1 MAVPT
6 LENTIRDFYCSA
18 DVTASHD
25 ELIVLS
31 VLNTFL
37 SITAFLGNTLILV
50 ALHKE
55 SSLHPPSKLLL
66 RSLAITDLL
75 VGIIVE
81 PLNVAYLM
89 SVRSK
94 RWDIC
99 YNVYVA
105 LLLASY
111 VLCAVSLLVL
121 TAISVDRLLALWL
134 GLRYRQVVTLR
145 RVYITVIVMWV
156 LPIVAT
162 TSYIWNPQLLL
173 LLLYIHLSLCLSII
187 IFSYMKIFFMLRHY
201 QIQVTV
207 AQEQP
212 RQAIPLNI
220 ARYRKAVYSAL
231 WVQFTLFSC
240 YLPFGITQA
249 LTDLKSVRFSSSV
262 YLAKTFSFTFV
273 FLNSALNP
281 LLYCWKIKE
290 VREAVREVIPLTK
303 IWRWFVHNLYTKSVH
318 ISTPLYLM
326 YIWCIHRKYTQ
337 EMWLILMYSFCI
349 QQ

>member
-6 LENTIRDFYCSA
+6 LEKTIRDLYCSENVA
-18 DVTASHD
+18 DVTVRVHD
-25 ELIVLS
+25 ELIVLL

-50 ALHKE
+50 ALHKA

-81 PLNVAYLM
+81 PLYIVYLM
-89 SVRSK
+89 SVKSK

-99 YNVYVA
+99 YNVNIA
-105 LLLASY
+105 LFIASHI
-111 VLCAVSLLVL
+111 LCSVSLLVL

-145 RVYITVIVMWV
+145 GVYITVIVMWV
-156 LPIVAT
+156 LSIVVT
-162 TSYIWNPQLLL
+162 TSFIWNELLFSLLL
-173 LLLYIHLSLCLSII
+173 FINLSFCLNII
-187 IFSYMKIFFMLRHY
+187 FFSYMKIFFTLRHY

-220 ARYRKAVYSAL
+220 ARYRKALYGAL
-231 WVQFTLFSC
+231 WVQVTLFIC
-240 YLPFGITQA
+240 YLPFVITEA
-249 LTDLKSVRFSSSV
+249 LTDLKSVKLSSSV
-262 YLAKTFSFTFV
+262 YLTKTFSFSFV
-273 FLNSALNP
+273 FLNSSLNP
-281 LLYCWKIKE
+281 FLYCWKIKE
-290 VREAVREVIPLTK
+290 VRQAVKHTIRQIYCSLT
-303 IWRWFVHNLYTKSVH
+303 
-318 ISTPLYLM
+318 
-326 YIWCIHRKYTQ
+326 
-337 EMWLILMYSFCI
+337 
-349 QQ
+349 

>member
-111 VLCAVSLLVL
+111 ILCAVSLLVL

-145 RVYITVIVMWV
+145 RAYIAVIVMWV

-162 TSYIWNPQLLL
+162 TSYIWNPQLLS

-207 AQEQP
+207 AQEQQ

-231 WVQFTLFSC
+231 WVQFTLFIC

-303 IWRWFVHNLYTKSVH
+303 IWR
-318 ISTPLYLM
+318 
-326 YIWCIHRKYTQ
+326 
-337 EMWLILMYSFCI
+337 
-349 QQ
+349 

>member
-6 LENTIRDFYCSA
+6 LEKTIRDLYCSANVA
-18 DVTASHD
+18 DVTARVHD
-25 ELIVLS
+25 ELIVLL

-81 PLNVAYLM
+81 PLYVVYLM
-89 SVRSK
+89 SVKSK

-99 YNVYVA
+99 YNVNVA
-105 LLLASY
+105 LFITSHI
-111 VLCAVSLLVL
+111 LCSVSLLVL

-145 RVYITVIVMWV
+145 SVYITVIVMWV

-162 TSYIWNPQLLL
+162 TSYIWNPQLLS

-231 WVQFTLFSC
+231 WVQVTLFIC
-240 YLPFGITQA
+240 YLPFIITEA
-249 LTDLKSVRFSSSV
+249 LTDLKSVKLSSSV
-262 YLAKTFSFTFV
+262 YLVKTFSFTFV

-281 LLYCWKIKE
+281 FLYCWKIKE
-290 VREAVREVIPLTK
+290 VRQAVKHTIRQIHCSLT
-303 IWRWFVHNLYTKSVH
+303 
-318 ISTPLYLM
+318 
-326 YIWCIHRKYTQ
+326 
-337 EMWLILMYSFCI
+337 
-349 QQ
+349 

>member
-1 MAVPT
+1 MAVPAT
-6 LENTIRDFYCSA
+6 LENSISKLYCSA
-18 DVTASHD
+18 NVTARVHD
-25 ELIVLS
+25 ELIVLL

-50 ALHKE
+50 ALRKE

-66 RSLAITDLL
+66 RSLAMTDLL

-81 PLNVAYLM
+81 PLYVVYLM
-89 SVRSK
+89 SVKSQ
-94 RWDIC
+94 RWYIC

-105 LLLASY
+105 LFIASY
-111 VLCAVSLLVL
+111 ILCAVSLLVL
-121 TAISVDRLLALWL
+121 TAISVDRLLALWF

-162 TSYIWNPQLLL
+162 TSYIWNPQLLS
-173 LLLYIHLSLCLSII
+173 LLLYIHLSFCLSII
-187 IFSYMKIFFMLRHY
+187 IFSYMKIFFTLRHY

-231 WVQFTLFSC
+231 WVQVTLFIC

-249 LTDLKSVRFSSSV
+249 LTESVKVSSSF
-262 YLAKTFSFTFV
+262 YLAKTFSFTLV
-273 FLNSALNP
+273 FLNSSLNP
-281 LLYCWKIKE
+281 FLYCWKIKE
-290 VREAVREVIPLTK
+290 VRQAVKDAIRQIYCSLT
-303 IWRWFVHNLYTKSVH
+303 
-318 ISTPLYLM
+318 
-326 YIWCIHRKYTQ
+326 
-337 EMWLILMYSFCI
+337 
-349 QQ
+349 

>member
-18 DVTASHD
+18 DVTARVHD

-50 ALHKE
+50 ALYKE

-99 YNVYVA
+99 YNVYLA

-134 GLRYRQVVTLR
+134 GLRYRQVVTLT
-145 RVYITVIVMWV
+145 RVSITVIVMWV

-173 LLLYIHLSLCLSII
+173 LLLYIHLSFCLSII

-231 WVQFTLFSC
+231 WVQFTLFIC

-290 VREAVREVIPLTK
+290 VRQAVREVIPLTK
-303 IWRWFVHNLYTKSVH
+303 IWR
-318 ISTPLYLM
+318 
-326 YIWCIHRKYTQ
+326 
-337 EMWLILMYSFCI
+337 
-349 QQ
+349 

>member
-6 LENTIRDFYCSA
+6 LEKTIRDLYCSANVA
-18 DVTASHD
+18 DVTARVHD
-25 ELIVLS
+25 ELIVLL

-81 PLNVAYLM
+81 PLYVVYLM
-89 SVRSK
+89 SVKSK

-99 YNVYVA
+99 YNVNVA
-105 LLLASY
+105 LFIASHI
-111 VLCAVSLLVL
+111 LCSVSLLVL

-156 LPIVAT
+156 LSIVAT
-162 TSYIWNPQLLL
+162 STSYIWNPELLSL
-173 LLLYIHLSLCLSII
+173 FLYIHLSFCLSII

-201 QIQVTV
+201 QIQAEINV

-231 WVQFTLFSC
+231 WVQVTLFIC

-290 VREAVREVIPLTK
+290 VRQAVRDAIRQICSLT
-303 IWRWFVHNLYTKSVH
+303 
-318 ISTPLYLM
+318 
-326 YIWCIHRKYTQ
+326 
-337 EMWLILMYSFCI
+337 
-349 QQ
+349 

>member
-1 MAVPT
+1 MAVPAT
-6 LENTIRDFYCSA
+6 LENSISELYCSA
-18 DVTASHD
+18 SVTARVHD
-25 ELIVLS
+25 ELIVLL

-50 ALHKE
+50 ALRKE

-66 RSLAITDLL
+66 RSLAMTDLL

-81 PLNVAYLM
+81 PLYVVYLM
-89 SVRSK
+89 SVKSQ
-94 RWDIC
+94 RWYIC

-105 LLLASY
+105 LFIASHI
-111 VLCAVSLLVL
+111 LCAVSLLVL
-121 TAISVDRLLALWL
+121 TAISLDRLLALWF

-173 LLLYIHLSLCLSII
+173 LFLYIHLCFCLSII

-201 QIQVTV
+201 QIQAEINV

-231 WVQFTLFSC
+231 WVQVILFIC

-249 LTDLKSVRFSSSV
+249 LTESVKVSSSL
-262 YLAKTFSFTFV
+262 YLAKTFSFTLV
-273 FLNSALNP
+273 FLNSSLNP
-281 LLYCWKIKE
+281 FLYCWKMKE
-290 VREAVREVIPLTK
+290 VRQAVKDAIRQIYCSLT
-303 IWRWFVHNLYTKSVH
+303 
-318 ISTPLYLM
+318 
-326 YIWCIHRKYTQ
+326 
-337 EMWLILMYSFCI
+337 
-349 QQ
+349 

>member
-1 MAVPT
+1 MAMPT
-6 LENTIRDFYCSA
+6 SEKTIRDLYCSAHVA
-18 DVTASHD
+18 DVTARVHD
-25 ELIVLS
+25 ELIVLL

-37 SITAFLGNTLILV
+37 SITAFLENTLILV

-81 PLNVAYLM
+81 PLYVVYLM
-89 SVRSK
+89 SVKSK

-99 YNVYVA
+99 YNVNVA
-105 LLLASY
+105 LFIASHI
-111 VLCAVSLLVL
+111 LCSVSLLVL

-145 RVYITVIVMWV
+145 SVYITVIVMWV

-187 IFSYMKIFFMLRHY
+187 IFSYMKIFFTLRHY
-201 QIQVTV
+201 QIQAEINV
-207 AQEQP
+207 AQDQP

-220 ARYRKAVYSAL
+220 VRYRKAVYSAL
-231 WVQFTLFSC
+231 WVQVTLFIC
-240 YLPFGITQA
+240 YLPFIITEA
-249 LTDLKSVRFSSSV
+249 LTDLKSVKLSSSV
-262 YLAKTFSFTFV
+262 YLVKTFSFTFV

-281 LLYCWKIKE
+281 FLYCWKIKE
-290 VREAVREVIPLTK
+290 VRQAVKHTIRQIHCSLT
-303 IWRWFVHNLYTKSVH
+303 
-318 ISTPLYLM
+318 
-326 YIWCIHRKYTQ
+326 
-337 EMWLILMYSFCI
+337 
-349 QQ
+349 

>member
-6 LENTIRDFYCSA
+6 LENSIREFYCSA
-18 DVTASHD
+18 NVTARVHD
-25 ELIVLS
+25 ELIVLL

-37 SITAFLGNTLILV
+37 FITAFLGNTLILV

-81 PLNVAYLM
+81 PLYVAYLM
-89 SVRSK
+89 SVKSK
-94 RWDIC
+94 RWYIC

-105 LLLASY
+105 LFIASY
-111 VLCAVSLLVL
+111 ILCAVSLLVL

-145 RVYITVIVMWV
+145 RAYITVIVMWV

-162 TSYIWNPQLLL
+162 TSYIWNPQLLS

-231 WVQFTLFSC
+231 WVQVILFIC

-290 VREAVREVIPLTK
+290 VRQAVRDAIRQICSLT
-303 IWRWFVHNLYTKSVH
+303 
-318 ISTPLYLM
+318 
-326 YIWCIHRKYTQ
+326 
-337 EMWLILMYSFCI
+337 
-349 QQ
+349 

>member
-1 MAVPT
+1 MAVPAT
-6 LENTIRDFYCSA
+6 LENSISELYCSA
-18 DVTASHD
+18 NVAARVHD
-25 ELIVLS
+25 ELIVLL

-50 ALHKE
+50 ALCKE

-81 PLNVAYLM
+81 PLYVAYLM
-89 SVRSK
+89 SVKSK
-94 RWDIC
+94 RWYIC

-105 LLLASY
+105 LFIASHI
-111 VLCAVSLLVL
+111 LCAVSLLVL

-145 RVYITVIVMWV
+145 SVYITVIVMWV

-162 TSYIWNPQLLL
+162 TSYIWNPQLLS
-173 LLLYIHLSLCLSII
+173 LLLYIHLSFCLSII
-187 IFSYMKIFFMLRHY
+187 IFSYMKIFFTLRHY

-220 ARYRKAVYSAL
+220 GRYRKAVYSAL
-231 WVQFTLFSC
+231 WVQVTLFIC

-249 LTDLKSVRFSSSV
+249 LTESVKVSSSL
-262 YLAKTFSFTFV
+262 YLAKTFSFTLV
-273 FLNSALNP
+273 FLNSSLNP
-281 LLYCWKIKE
+281 FLYCWKMKE
-290 VREAVREVIPLTK
+290 VRQAVKDAIRQIYCSLT
-303 IWRWFVHNLYTKSVH
+303 
-318 ISTPLYLM
+318 
-326 YIWCIHRKYTQ
+326 
-337 EMWLILMYSFCI
+337 
-349 QQ
+349 

>member
-6 LENTIRDFYCSA
+6 LENSIRELYCSA
-18 DVTASHD
+18 NVTARVHD
-25 ELIVLS
+25 ELIVLL
-31 VLNTFL
+31 VLNTSL

-81 PLNVAYLM
+81 PLNAAYLM
-89 SVRSK
+89 SVKSK
-94 RWDIC
+94 RWFIC

-105 LLLASY
+105 LFIASY
-111 VLCAVSLLVL
+111 ILCSVSLFVL

-156 LPIVAT
+156 LSIVAT
-162 TSYIWNPQLLL
+162 STSYIWNPQLLL
-173 LLLYIHLSLCLSII
+173 LFLYIHLCFCLSIMI
-187 IFSYMKIFFMLRHY
+187 LSYMKIFFMLRHY
-201 QIQVTV
+201 QIQAEINV

-231 WVQFTLFSC
+231 WVQVTLFIC

-249 LTDLKSVRFSSSV
+249 FTDLKSVRFSSSV

-281 LLYCWKIKE
+281 FLYCWKIKE
-290 VREAVREVIPLTK
+290 VRQAVKDAIRQICSLT
-303 IWRWFVHNLYTKSVH
+303 
-318 ISTPLYLM
+318 
-326 YIWCIHRKYTQ
+326 
-337 EMWLILMYSFCI
+337 
-349 QQ
+349 

>member
-6 LENTIRDFYCSA
+6 LEKTIRNLYCSANVA
-18 DVTASHD
+18 DVTARVHD
-25 ELIVLS
+25 ELIVLL

-89 SVRSK
+89 SVKSK

-99 YNVYVA
+99 YNVNVA
-105 LLLASY
+105 LLIASY
-111 VLCAVSLLVL
+111 ILCSVSLLVL

-134 GLRYRQVVTLR
+134 GLRYRHVVTLR

-156 LPIVAT
+156 LPIVGT

-231 WVQFTLFSC
+231 WVQVTLFIC

-249 LTDLKSVRFSSSV
+249 LTDLKSVEVSSSF

-273 FLNSALNP
+273 FVNSSLNP
-281 LLYCWKIKE
+281 FLYCWKIKE
-290 VREAVREVIPLTK
+290 VRQAVKDTVRQIFCSLT
-303 IWRWFVHNLYTKSVH
+303 
-318 ISTPLYLM
+318 
-326 YIWCIHRKYTQ
+326 
-337 EMWLILMYSFCI
+337 
-349 QQ
+349 

>member
-6 LENTIRDFYCSA
+6 LENSIREFYCSA
-18 DVTASHD
+18 NVTARVHD
-25 ELIVLS
+25 ELIVLL

-37 SITAFLGNTLILV
+37 FITAFLGNTLILV

-89 SVRSK
+89 SVKSQ

-99 YNVYVA
+99 YNVNVA
-105 LLLASY
+105 LLIASY
-111 VLCAVSLLVL
+111 ILCAVSLLVL

-145 RVYITVIVMWV
+145 RAYIAVIVMWV

-231 WVQFTLFSC
+231 WVQFTLFIC

-273 FLNSALNP
+273 FLNSTLNP

-290 VREAVREVIPLTK
+290 VRQAVRDAIRQICSLT
-303 IWRWFVHNLYTKSVH
+303 
-318 ISTPLYLM
+318 
-326 YIWCIHRKYTQ
+326 
-337 EMWLILMYSFCI
+337 
-349 QQ
+349 

>member
-1 MAVPT
+1 MAVPAT
-6 LENTIRDFYCSA
+6 LENSISELYCSA
-18 DVTASHD
+18 NVAARVHD
-25 ELIVLS
+25 ELIVLL

-81 PLNVAYLM
+81 PLYVAYLM
-89 SVRSK
+89 SMKSK
-94 RWDIC
+94 RWYIC

-105 LLLASY
+105 LFIASY
-111 VLCAVSLLVL
+111 ILCAVSLLVL

-156 LPIVAT
+156 LSIVAT
-162 TSYIWNPQLLL
+162 STSYIWNPLLL
-173 LLLYIHLSLCLSII
+173 SLFLYIHLSFCLSII
-187 IFSYMKIFFMLRHY
+187 IFSYMKIFFTLRHY
-201 QIQVTV
+201 QIQAEINV
-207 AQEQP
+207 AQDQP

-220 ARYRKAVYSAL
+220 VRYRKAVYSAL
-231 WVQFTLFSC
+231 WVQVTLFIC

-249 LTDLKSVRFSSSV
+249 LTESVKVSSSL
-262 YLAKTFSFTFV
+262 YLAKTFSFTLV
-273 FLNSALNP
+273 FLNSSLNP
-281 LLYCWKIKE
+281 FLYCWKMKE
-290 VREAVREVIPLTK
+290 VRQAVKDAIRQIYCSLT
-303 IWRWFVHNLYTKSVH
+303 
-318 ISTPLYLM
+318 
-326 YIWCIHRKYTQ
+326 
-337 EMWLILMYSFCI
+337 
-349 QQ
+349 

>member
-1 MAVPT
+1 MAVPAT
-6 LENTIRDFYCSA
+6 LENTIREFYCSA
-18 DVTASHD
+18 NVTARVHN

-81 PLNVAYLM
+81 PLNVVYLLM
-89 SVRSK
+89 SVK
-94 RWDIC
+94 RKTWDIC

-105 LLLASY
+105 PFIASY
-111 VLCAVSLLVL
+111 ILCSVSLSSL

-145 RVYITVIVMWV
+145 RVYITVIIMWV
-156 LPIVAT
+156 LSIVAT
-162 TSYIWNPQLLL
+162 TSYVWNPQLLS
-173 LLLYIHLSLCLSII
+173 LLLYIHLSFCLSII
-187 IFSYMKIFFMLRHY
+187 IFSYMKIFIMLRHY
-201 QIQVTV
+201 QIQAEINV

-231 WVQFTLFSC
+231 WVQVTLFIC

-281 LLYCWKIKE
+281 FLYCWKIKE
-290 VREAVREVIPLTK
+290 VRQAVKDVIRQIYCCLT
-303 IWRWFVHNLYTKSVH
+303 
-318 ISTPLYLM
+318 
-326 YIWCIHRKYTQ
+326 
-337 EMWLILMYSFCI
+337 
-349 QQ
+349 

>member
-6 LENTIRDFYCSA
+6 LDNSIRELYCSA
-18 DVTASHD
+18 NVTARVHD
-25 ELIVLS
+25 ELIVLL

-37 SITAFLGNTLILV
+37 SITGFLGNTLILA

-81 PLNVAYLM
+81 PLNVAYLV
-89 SVRSK
+89 SVKSQ

-99 YNVYVA
+99 YNVNVA
-105 LLLASY
+105 LLIASY
-111 VLCAVSLLVL
+111 ILCAVSLLVL

-145 RVYITVIVMWV
+145 RAYIAVIVMWV

-162 TSYIWNPQLLL
+162 TSYIWNPQLLS

-187 IFSYMKIFFMLRHY
+187 IFSYMKIFFTLRHY
-201 QIQVTV
+201 QIEAEINA
-207 AQEQP
+207 AQDQP
-212 RQAIPLNI
+212 RQPIPLNI
-220 ARYRKAVYSAL
+220 VRYRKAVYSAL
-231 WVQFTLFSC
+231 WVQVTLFIC
-240 YLPFGITQA
+240 YLPFIITEA
-249 LTDLKSVRFSSSV
+249 LTDLKSVKLSSSV
-262 YLAKTFSFTFV
+262 YLVKTFSFTFV

-281 LLYCWKIKE
+281 FLYCWKIKE
-290 VREAVREVIPLTK
+290 VRQAVKHTIRQIHCSLT
-303 IWRWFVHNLYTKSVH
+303 
-318 ISTPLYLM
+318 
-326 YIWCIHRKYTQ
+326 
-337 EMWLILMYSFCI
+337 
-349 QQ
+349 

>member
-6 LENTIRDFYCSA
+6 LEKTIRDLYCSANVA
-18 DVTASHD
+18 DVTARVHD
-25 ELIVLS
+25 ELIVLL

-55 SSLHPPSKLLL
+55 YSLHPPSKLLL

-81 PLNVAYLM
+81 PLYVVYLM
-89 SVRSK
+89 SVKSK

-105 LLLASY
+105 LFIASY
-111 VLCAVSLLVL
+111 ILCAVSLLVL
-121 TAISVDRLLALWL
+121 TAISVDRLLALLL

-145 RVYITVIVMWV
+145 SVYITVIVMWV

-162 TSYIWNPQLLL
+162 TSYIWNPQLLS
-173 LLLYIHLSLCLSII
+173 LLLYIHLSFCLSII
-187 IFSYMKIFFMLRHY
+187 IFSYMKIFFTLRHY

-231 WVQFTLFSC
+231 WVQVTLFIC

-249 LTDLKSVRFSSSV
+249 LTESVKVSSSF
-262 YLAKTFSFTFV
+262 YLAKTFSFTLV

-281 LLYCWKIKE
+281 FLYCWKMKE
-290 VREAVREVIPLTK
+290 VRQAVKDAIRQIYCSLT
-303 IWRWFVHNLYTKSVH
+303 
-318 ISTPLYLM
+318 
-326 YIWCIHRKYTQ
+326 
-337 EMWLILMYSFCI
+337 
-349 QQ
+349 

>member
-1 MAVPT
+1 MAVPAT
-6 LENTIRDFYCSA
+6 LENTTREFYCSA
-18 DVTASHD
+18 NVTARVHD
-25 ELIVLS
+25 ELIVLL

-55 SSLHPPSKLLL
+55 YSLHPPSKLLL

-81 PLNVAYLM
+81 PLYVAYLM
-89 SVRSK
+89 SVKSK

-99 YNVYVA
+99 YNVNVA
-105 LLLASY
+105 LFITSHI
-111 VLCAVSLLVL
+111 LCSVSLLVL
-121 TAISVDRLLALWL
+121 TAISVDRLLALLL

-145 RVYITVIVMWV
+145 SVYITVIVMSV

-162 TSYIWNPQLLL
+162 TSYIWNPQLLS
-173 LLLYIHLSLCLSII
+173 LLLYIHLSFCLSII
-187 IFSYMKIFFMLRHY
+187 IFSYMKIFFTLRHY

-231 WVQFTLFSC
+231 WVQVTLFIC

-249 LTDLKSVRFSSSV
+249 LTDLKSVKVSSSF
-262 YLAKTFSFTFV
+262 YLAKTFSFTLV

-281 LLYCWKIKE
+281 FLYCWKMKE
-290 VREAVREVIPLTK
+290 VRQAVKDAIRQIYCSLT
-303 IWRWFVHNLYTKSVH
+303 
-318 ISTPLYLM
+318 
-326 YIWCIHRKYTQ
+326 
-337 EMWLILMYSFCI
+337 
-349 QQ
+349 

>member
-1 MAVPT
+1 MPT
-6 LENTIRDFYCSA
+6 LENSIRELYCSA
-18 DVTASHD
+18 NVTARVHD
-25 ELIVLS
+25 ELIVLL

-37 SITAFLGNTLILV
+37 SITGFLGNTLILA

-89 SVRSK
+89 SVKSK

-99 YNVYVA
+99 YNVNVA
-105 LLLASY
+105 LLIASY
-111 VLCAVSLLVL
+111 ILCAVSLLVL

-145 RVYITVIVMWV
+145 RAYIAVIVMWV

-187 IFSYMKIFFMLRHY
+187 IFSYMKIFFTLRHY

-231 WVQFTLFSC
+231 WVQVTLFIC

-290 VREAVREVIPLTK
+290 VRQAVRDAIRQICSLT
-303 IWRWFVHNLYTKSVH
+303 
-318 ISTPLYLM
+318 
-326 YIWCIHRKYTQ
+326 
-337 EMWLILMYSFCI
+337 
-349 QQ
+349 

>member
-6 LENTIRDFYCSA
+6 LEKTIRDLYCSATVA
-18 DVTASHD
+18 DVTARVHD
-25 ELIVLS
+25 ELIVLL

-81 PLNVAYLM
+81 PLYVVYLM
-89 SVRSK
+89 SVKSK

-99 YNVYVA
+99 YNVNVA
-105 LLLASY
+105 LFIASHI
-111 VLCAVSLLVL
+111 LCSVSLLVL

-145 RVYITVIVMWV
+145 SVYITVIVMWV

-173 LLLYIHLSLCLSII
+173 LLLYIHLSFCLSII

-231 WVQFTLFSC
+231 WVQVTLFIC

-249 LTDLKSVRFSSSV
+249 LTDLKSVKVSSSF

-273 FLNSALNP
+273 FLNSSLNP
-281 LLYCWKIKE
+281 FLYCWKIKE
-290 VREAVREVIPLTK
+290 VRQAVKHTIRQIHCSLT
-303 IWRWFVHNLYTKSVH
+303 
-318 ISTPLYLM
+318 
-326 YIWCIHRKYTQ
+326 
-337 EMWLILMYSFCI
+337 
-349 QQ
+349 

>member
-1 MAVPT
+1 MAVST
-6 LENTIRDFYCSA
+6 LENSIRELYCSA
-18 DVTASHD
+18 NVTARVHD
-25 ELIVLS
+25 ELIVLL

-37 SITAFLGNTLILV
+37 FITAFLGNTLILV

-89 SVRSK
+89 SVKSK

-99 YNVYVA
+99 YNVNVA
-105 LLLASY
+105 LLIASY
-111 VLCAVSLLVL
+111 ILCAVSLLVL

-134 GLRYRQVVTLR
+134 GLRYRHVVSLR

-156 LPIVAT
+156 LPIVGT

-231 WVQFTLFSC
+231 WVQVTLFIC

-249 LTDLKSVRFSSSV
+249 LTDLKSVEVSSSV

-273 FLNSALNP
+273 FLNSSLNP

-290 VREAVREVIPLTK
+290 VRQAVTDAIRQICSLT
-303 IWRWFVHNLYTKSVH
+303 
-318 ISTPLYLM
+318 
-326 YIWCIHRKYTQ
+326 
-337 EMWLILMYSFCI
+337 
-349 QQ
+349 

>member
-6 LENTIRDFYCSA
+6 LEKTIRDLYCSANVA
-18 DVTASHD
+18 DVTARVHD
-25 ELIVLS
+25 ELIVLL

-55 SSLHPPSKLLL
+55 YSLHPPSKLLL

-81 PLNVAYLM
+81 PLYVVYLM
-89 SVRSK
+89 SVKSK

-99 YNVYVA
+99 YNVNVA
-105 LLLASY
+105 LFIASHI
-111 VLCAVSLLVL
+111 LCSVSLLVL

-156 LPIVAT
+156 LSIVAT
-162 TSYIWNPQLLL
+162 STSYIWNPQLLSL
-173 LLLYIHLSLCLSII
+173 FLYIHLSFCLSII
-187 IFSYMKIFFMLRHY
+187 IFSYMKIFFTLRHY
-201 QIQVTV
+201 QIQAEINV
-207 AQEQP
+207 AQDQP

-220 ARYRKAVYSAL
+220 VRYRKAVYSAL
-231 WVQFTLFSC
+231 WVQVTLFIC
-240 YLPFGITQA
+240 YLPFVIIEA
-249 LTDLKSVRFSSSV
+249 LTDLKSVKLSSSV
-262 YLAKTFSFTFV
+262 YLVKTFSFTFV

-281 LLYCWKIKE
+281 FLYCWKIKE
-290 VREAVREVIPLTK
+290 VRQAVKHTIRQIHCSLT
-303 IWRWFVHNLYTKSVH
+303 
-318 ISTPLYLM
+318 
-326 YIWCIHRKYTQ
+326 
-337 EMWLILMYSFCI
+337 
-349 QQ
+349 

>member
-1 MAVPT
+1 MAVPAT
-6 LENTIRDFYCSA
+6 LENTARQFYCSA
-18 DVTASHD
+18 NVTARVHD
-25 ELIVLS
+25 ELIVLL

-89 SVRSK
+89 SVKSK
-94 RWDIC
+94 RWHIC

-105 LLLASY
+105 LFTASY
-111 VLCAVSLLVL
+111 ILCSVSLLVL

-145 RVYITVIVMWV
+145 SVYITVIVMWV

-201 QIQVTV
+201 QIQAEINV

-231 WVQFTLFSC
+231 WVQVTLFIC

-249 LTDLKSVRFSSSV
+249 LTESVKVSSSF
-262 YLAKTFSFTFV
+262 YLAKTFSFTLV
-273 FLNSALNP
+273 FLNSSLNP
-281 LLYCWKIKE
+281 FLYCWKIKE
-290 VREAVREVIPLTK
+290 VRQAVKDVIRQIYCFLT
-303 IWRWFVHNLYTKSVH
+303 
-318 ISTPLYLM
+318 
-326 YIWCIHRKYTQ
+326 
-337 EMWLILMYSFCI
+337 
-349 QQ
+349 

>member
-1 MAVPT
+1 MAVPAT
-6 LENTIRDFYCSA
+6 FENSISELYCSA
-18 DVTASHD
+18 NVTARVHD
-25 ELIVLS
+25 ELIVLL

-50 ALHKE
+50 ALRKE

-66 RSLAITDLL
+66 RSLAMTDLL

-81 PLNVAYLM
+81 PLYVVYLM
-89 SVRSK
+89 SVKSQ
-94 RWDIC
+94 RWYIC

-105 LLLASY
+105 LFIASY
-111 VLCAVSLLVL
+111 ILCAVSLLVL

-134 GLRYRQVVTLR
+134 GLRYRQVVTLT

-173 LLLYIHLSLCLSII
+173 LLLYIHLSFCLSII

-231 WVQFTLFSC
+231 WVQVTLFIC

-249 LTDLKSVRFSSSV
+249 LTDLKSVKVSSSF

-273 FLNSALNP
+273 FLNSSLNP
-281 LLYCWKIKE
+281 FLYCWKMKE
-290 VREAVREVIPLTK
+290 VRQPVKDVIRQIYCFLT
-303 IWRWFVHNLYTKSVH
+303 
-318 ISTPLYLM
+318 
-326 YIWCIHRKYTQ
+326 
-337 EMWLILMYSFCI
+337 
-349 QQ
+349 

>member
-6 LENTIRDFYCSA
+6 LENSIRDLYCSA
-18 DVTASHD
+18 NVTARVND
-25 ELIVLS
+25 ELIVLL

-37 SITAFLGNTLILV
+37 SITGFLGNTLILA

-81 PLNVAYLM
+81 PLYVACLM
-89 SVRSK
+89 SVKSK

-105 LLLASY
+105 LFIASY
-111 VLCAVSLLVL
+111 ILCAVSLLVL

-134 GLRYRQVVTLR
+134 GLRYRQVVTLT
-145 RVYITVIVMWV
+145 RVSITVIVMWV

-173 LLLYIHLSLCLSII
+173 LLLYIHLSFCLSII

-231 WVQFTLFSC
+231 WVQFTLFIC

-290 VREAVREVIPLTK
+290 VRQAVRDAIRQICSLT
-303 IWRWFVHNLYTKSVH
+303 
-318 ISTPLYLM
+318 
-326 YIWCIHRKYTQ
+326 
-337 EMWLILMYSFCI
+337 
-349 QQ
+349 

>member
-1 MAVPT
+1 MAVPAT
-6 LENTIRDFYCSA
+6 LENSISELYCSA
-18 DVTASHD
+18 NVTARVHD
-25 ELIVLS
+25 ELIVLL

-81 PLNVAYLM
+81 PLNAAYLM
-89 SVRSK
+89 SVKSK

-99 YNVYVA
+99 YNVNVA
-105 LLLASY
+105 LFIASHI
-111 VLCAVSLLVL
+111 LCSVSLLVL

-134 GLRYRQVVTLR
+134 SLRYRQVVTLR

-162 TSYIWNPQLLL
+162 TSYIWNPELLS
-173 LLLYIHLSLCLSII
+173 LLLYIHLSFCLSII
-187 IFSYMKIFFMLRHY
+187 IFSYMKIFFTLRHY
-201 QIQVTV
+201 QIQAEINV
-207 AQEQP
+207 AQDQP

-231 WVQFTLFSC
+231 WVQVTLFIC

-249 LTDLKSVRFSSSV
+249 LTESVEVSSSF
-262 YLAKTFSFTFV
+262 YLAKTFTFTLV
-273 FLNSALNP
+273 FLNSSLNP
-281 LLYCWKIKE
+281 FLYCWKMKE
-290 VREAVREVIPLTK
+290 VRQAVKDAIRQIYCSLT
-303 IWRWFVHNLYTKSVH
+303 
-318 ISTPLYLM
+318 
-326 YIWCIHRKYTQ
+326 
-337 EMWLILMYSFCI
+337 
-349 QQ
+349 

>member
-6 LENTIRDFYCSA
+6 LENSISELYCSA
-18 DVTASHD
+18 NVTARVHD
-25 ELIVLS
+25 ELIVLL

-37 SITAFLGNTLILV
+37 FITAFLGNTLILV

-89 SVRSK
+89 SVKSQ

-99 YNVYVA
+99 FNVNVA
-105 LLLASY
+105 LLIASY
-111 VLCAVSLLVL
+111 ILCAVSLLVL

-145 RVYITVIVMWV
+145 SVYITVIVMWV

-162 TSYIWNPQLLL
+162 TSYIWNPQLLS

-231 WVQFTLFSC
+231 WVQFTLFIC

-290 VREAVREVIPLTK
+290 VRQAVRDAIRQICSLT
-303 IWRWFVHNLYTKSVH
+303 
-318 ISTPLYLM
+318 
-326 YIWCIHRKYTQ
+326 
-337 EMWLILMYSFCI
+337 
-349 QQ
+349 

>member
-6 LENTIRDFYCSA
+6 LENSIRELYCSA
-18 DVTASHD
+18 NVTASVHD
-25 ELIVLS
+25 ELIVLL

-37 SITAFLGNTLILV
+37 SITGFLGNTLILA

-75 VGIIVE
+75 VGIFVE

-89 SVRSK
+89 SVKSK

-105 LLLASY
+105 LFIASY
-111 VLCAVSLLVL
+111 ILCSVSLFVL

-145 RVYITVIVMWV
+145 SVYITVIVMWV

-173 LLLYIHLSLCLSII
+173 LLLYIHLSFCLSII

-231 WVQFTLFSC
+231 WVQVTLFIC

-249 LTDLKSVRFSSSV
+249 LTESVKVSSSF
-262 YLAKTFSFTFV
+262 YLAKTFSFTLV
-273 FLNSALNP
+273 FLNSSLNP
-281 LLYCWKIKE
+281 FLYCWKIKE
-290 VREAVREVIPLTK
+290 VRQAVKDAIRQIYCSLT
-303 IWRWFVHNLYTKSVH
+303 
-318 ISTPLYLM
+318 
-326 YIWCIHRKYTQ
+326 
-337 EMWLILMYSFCI
+337 
-349 QQ
+349 